1 MKKIVLIGFALL
13 LFGTGAAAT
22 KKSTT
27 PAKPYVAKQIIIDD
41 IAVIR
46 LYDAARDVEV
56 LILPSNGN
64 IAYAMK
70 VHGQNILG
78 SVDLKPGDFQKGSA
92 RGGIPFMGP
101 WANRLD
107 EHGFWANGKKYAF
120 DQALANYGKDQSQLP
135 LHGLITNSPYWKVT
149 ALRANK
155 KSASVTSRLEFWKHP
170 DLMAQWPFAH
180 DYEMTYRLA
189 EGVLEVRIA
198 VSNLSAQ
205 SMPLAVGFHPYFS
218 IPGISR
224 DEWILRNPAR
234 KAVVVDRRLIP
245 TGEFKVK
252 DLPDPMPLKGRTL
265 DDGFTDLE
273 READGRAHFSIE
285 AGEKK
290 IKLAWGPKYPVAII
304 WEPAMPGGR
313 ALDFI
318 CVEPMA
324 GITNATNL
332 NHAGKYPDLQTVPSG
347 GIWTESFFIQAEG
360 F

>member
-1 MKKIVLIGFALL
+1 MKNVVLLGFALL

-22 KKSTT
+22 KKRTT
-27 PAKPYVAKQIIIDD
+27 PVQPYAAEQMSIDG
-41 IAVIR
+41 ISVIR
-46 LYDAARDVEV
+46 LFDAERDVEV

-64 IAYAMK
+64 IAYAMRI
-70 VHGQNILG
+70 HGKNILG
-78 SVDLKPGDFQKGSA
+78 IADPKPGDFQKGTA

-120 DQALANYGKDQSQLP
+120 DQALANYGKDQNQLP
-135 LHGLITNSPYWKVT
+135 LHGLITNSPYWNVK
-149 ALRANK
+149 ALHANK
-155 KSASVTSRLEFWKHP
+155 KSASVISRLEFWKHP

-189 EGVLEVRIA
+189 QGVLEVRIA

-218 IPGISR
+218 IPGIPR

-234 KAVVVDRRLIP
+234 KAVVVDHRLIP
-245 TGEFKVK
+245 TGEFRVK
-252 DLPDPMPLKGRTL
+252 DLPDPIPLKGRTL
-265 DDGFTDLE
+265 DDGFSDLE
-273 READGRAHFSIE
+273 RESDGRAHFSIE

-290 IKLAWGPKYPVAII
+290 IKLEWGPKYPVAII

-313 ALDFI
+313 ALDFV

-324 GITNATNL
+324 GITNAVNL
-332 NHAGKYPDLQTVPSG
+332 NHTGKYPDLQTVPSG
-347 GIWTESFFIQAEG
+347 GRWIESFFIQAEG

>member
-13 LFGTGAAAT
+13 LFVISVSAT
-22 KKSTT
+22 EKKTMS
-27 PAKPYVAKQIIIDD
+27 AQPYVAEQIAIDG
-41 IAVIR
+41 ISVIR
-46 LYDAARDVEV
+46 LYDTERDVEV
-56 LILPSNGN
+56 LVLPSNGN

-70 VHGQNILG
+70 IHGQNILG
-78 SVDLKPGDFQKGSA
+78 GADIKPADFQKGSV
-92 RGGIPFMGP
+92 RGGIPFMAP

-107 EHGFWANGKKYAF
+107 EHGFWANGTKYTF
-120 DQALANYGKDQSQLP
+120 DPALANYGKDQNQLP

-149 ALRANK
+149 NLQANK

-189 EGVLEVRIA
+189 EGVLEVRIT
-198 VSNLSAQ
+198 VFNLSAQ
-205 SMPLAVGFHPYFS
+205 SMPIAVGFHPYFR
-218 IPGISR
+218 IPGVLR

-234 KAVVVDRRLIP
+234 KAVVVDHRLIP
-245 TGEFKVK
+245 TGEFKAK

-273 READGRAHFSIE
+273 RDAAGSARFSIE
-285 AGEKK
+285 SGENK
-290 IKLAWGPKYPVAII
+290 IKLTWGAKYPVAII
-304 WEPAMPGGR
+304 WEPAMPGGK

-318 CVEPMA
+318 CVEPMS

-332 NHAGKYPDLQTVPSG
+332 NHAGKYPDLQTILSG
-347 GIWTESFFIQAEG
+347 DKWTESFFIQAEG